1 MLSSPDRDD
10 DLLQERLRA
19 LHDVWPGDPAD
30 DDPLRATRRATAAA
44 DADGTTAARPPGR
57 GGDLGHPH
65 RQGKRD
71 HGAPEG
77 GRGDRDAHA
86 EGPARLPGGQ
96 AEEAGGAR
104 RPEVEEEEA
113 EQQREQHD

>member
-44 DADGTTAARPPGR
+44 GAGRVPVPRPSDLLRLACRAVLRRLGASAAGLPLPPSADPAPDAPHVPDTAPQSPADPPPA
-57 GGDLGHPH
+57 HP
-65 RQGKRD
+65 
-71 HGAPEG
+71 
-77 GRGDRDAHA
+77 
-86 EGPARLPGGQ
+86 
-96 AEEAGGAR
+96 
-104 RPEVEEEEA
+104 
-113 EQQREQHD
+113 

>member
-44 DADGTTAARPPGR
+44 GADRIPAPRPSDVLRLAGRAILRRLGASAAGLPLPPSADPAPDARHAPDTAPPSPV
-57 GGDLGHPH
+57 DPPPAHP
-65 RQGKRD
+65 
-71 HGAPEG
+71 
-77 GRGDRDAHA
+77 
-86 EGPARLPGGQ
+86 
-96 AEEAGGAR
+96 
-104 RPEVEEEEA
+104 
-113 EQQREQHD
+113 